1 MTASSRLNW
10 AERQSKVAGG
20 LDESVNMGRE
30 YEIGFEV
37 FGKFCYGVYGGVH
50 CWSSGVA
57 DDRLHLDVPMR

>member
-37 FGKFCYGVYGGVH
+37 FGKFCYGVYGGYIVGLLAWQTTGSTWM
-50 CWSSGVA
+50 C
-57 DDRLHLDVPMR
+57 PMR